1 MATQEDRRRTRLTP
15 TQKRAARRERRN
27 RRRKLLRVGAFSA
40 VGIIAFFFIIALFLP
55 GLNLSFGSTGR
66 TAPTGPG
73 ERIASQGGDHIGPDQ
88 NHPPYNSVP
97 ATSGWHYEEPLSPA
111 RWGVHTEALE
121 DEVLVHNLEHGG
133 IGVHYDCPDGC
144 DDLVD
149 RLVEIV
155 RRSDKVILSP
165 YPSMDT
171 KIALTAWTFLDTL
184 DEFDLQRIEDFIVAH
199 SSSPN
204 APEPDVR

>member
-171 KIALTAWTFLDTL
+171 KIALTAWTFLDTF